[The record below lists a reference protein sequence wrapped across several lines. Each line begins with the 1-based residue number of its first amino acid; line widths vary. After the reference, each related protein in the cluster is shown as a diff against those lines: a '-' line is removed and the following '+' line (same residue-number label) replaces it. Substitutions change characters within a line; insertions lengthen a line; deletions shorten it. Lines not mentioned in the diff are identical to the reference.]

1 MDKFSEAYQK
11 ASDVVSGQKFEAA
24 WDKLFKSPQFTQLL
38 AADGPEEMQAAAL
51 DVLRKELSK
60 DTKHG
65 RIVASVMGGGVG
77 DAIVAAATNKTS
89 PGSLADRAAT
99 IKFLK
104 HLYLAGK
111 HGSQQ
116 VWCYAGTKS
125 YGQWVFDEVQGTE
138 GTIKSKVSHETEVYD
153 AGVRKGLAE
162 SLLLAKAWTQRAIV
176 ELGNNSDTTKQMI
189 RDWFT
194 GASGSAQD
202 VEMARTTLMAGL
214 RKIEA
219 VCASGKLV
227 FSDHPPDRTS
237 GGWKDWAFVYK
248 SEAMNV
254 VYMQGAAVKAAK
266 RVNLQWKAALTIIH
280 ELSHREVRTD
290 DNRYD
295 YDGLAPDTVFPPA
308 KALNNAD
315 SWAYFVVDLVG
326 MLPAG
331 DRTDV
336 LY

>member
-65 RIVASVMGGGVG
+65 RLVASVMGGGVG

-138 GTIKSKVSHETEVYD
+138 GTIKSKVAHETEVYD
-153 AGVRKGLAE
+153 AAARKAEVDAELEVVSTIVREDRCQLQLATGHAFMDPADRLAQLADELLRQAVLLEVEIEREPRVAGQRECGAQRRRLLVQAPIVGEDEFAVRASPPHVDLDHVGAEPHGLAQ
-162 SLLLAKAWTQRAIV
+162 LLERVVAEARAV
-176 ELGNNSDTTKQMI
+176 
-189 RDWFT
+189 
-194 GASGSAQD
+194 
-202 VEMARTTLMAGL
+202 
-214 RKIEA
+214 
-219 VCASGKLV
+219 
-227 FSDHPPDRTS
+227 
-237 GGWKDWAFVYK
+237 
-248 SEAMNV
+248 
-254 VYMQGAAVKAAK
+254 AAV
-266 RVNLQWKAALTIIH
+266 RDVQ
-280 ELSHREVRTD
+280 VRGHGHSLRRAWSRSLRR
-290 DNRYD
+290 NRI
-295 YDGLAPDTVFPPA
+295 GTG
-308 KALNNAD
+308 
-315 SWAYFVVDLVG
+315 SSQ
-326 MLPAG
+326 
-331 DRTDV
+331 
-336 LY
+336 